1 MRKIQ
6 LLGLCG
12 SLRQQSSNS
21 IVLHTLSSEL
31 LPPDVTLNV
40 YDLNDIPLYNADLDG
55 ENPPTSVSGL
65 RDAVNN
71 ADGLVIASP
80 EYSHSMSGVIKN
92 ALDWLSC
99 LDRPSP
105 LKGKPTLTITA
116 SPTFTGG
123 SRAQH
128 QLSETLWAVRANLIN
143 FPQVVIT
150 EVSSKIRG
158 ERLVDEL
165 ARSTL
170 IEAAEALKEV
180 TVESIPDSTLIWA

>member
-1 MRKIQ
+1 MRNIQ

-12 SLRQQSSNS
+12 SLRQNSSNAV
-21 IVLHTLSSEL
+21 VLQTLSSEL
-31 LPPDVTLNV
+31 LPERVMLNIHDLTDV
-40 YDLNDIPLYNADLDG
+40 PLYNADLDG
-55 ENPPTSVSGL
+55 DHPPAPIREL
-65 RDAVNN
+65 RAAVEQ

-92 ALDWLSC
+92 ALDWLSS

-105 LKGKPTLTITA
+105 LKGKPILTITA

-128 QLSETLWAVRANLIN
+128 QLSEALWAVRANVIN

-150 EVSSKIRG
+150 EVSSKIRN
-158 ERLVDEL
+158 ERLVAEEPR
-165 ARSTL
+165 ATL
-170 IEAAEALKEV
+170 CEAAEALKEV
-180 TVESIPDSTLIWA
+180 VVESMHNTSLIWA

>member
-1 MRKIQ
+1 MRKIR

-21 IVLHTLSSEL
+21 VVLHTLSSEL
-31 LPPDVTLNV
+31 LPSDVKLNV

-55 ENPPTSVSGL
+55 EEPPASVKGL
-65 RDAVNN
+65 RDAVND

-128 QLSETLWAVRANLIN
+128 QLSEALWAVRASLIN

-150 EVSSKIRG
+150 EVTTKIRN
-158 ERLVDEL
+158 ERLVDEA
-165 ARSTL
+165 ARQTL
-170 IEAAEALKEV
+170 AEATEVLKEA
-180 TVESIPDSTLIWA
+180 TLESIPNATLIWA